1 MKKSYLAATF
11 GALLAASFG
20 AGAANAQM
28 ADWPLG
34 SELRGSTHQIDF
46 PTGDVNT
53 LQLYPDGTASIQGRN
68 GQTVPANWTLEN
80 QQLCLAAGGE
90 RECWPY
96 AQALQQGQSVTL
108 TSDCAS
114 SSRWTALSLAQPP
127 VAPPPMQ
134 ERSGERG

>member
-1 MKKSYLAATF
+1 MRKTHLAAGIAAAMVASIATAG
-11 GALLAASFG
+11 GAS
-20 AGAANAQM
+20 AQTM
-28 ADWPLG
+28 DWPLG
-34 SELRGSTHQIDF
+34 SELRGSTIQVDF

-68 GQTVPANWTLEN
+68 GQTVPAQWSVEG

-96 AQALQQGQSVTL
+96 ATAFQQGQTVTL

-114 SSRWTALSLAQPP
+114 TSRWTALSLQQPP
-127 VAPPPMQ
+127 APPVQ

>member
-1 MKKSYLAATF
+1 MKKTHLAAALA
-11 GALLAASFG
+11 GAMVATVMG
-20 AGAANAQM
+20 AGTASAQ
-28 ADWPLG
+28 AWSLG
-34 SELRGSTHQIDF
+34 SELRGSTIQVDF

-68 GQTVPANWTLEN
+68 GQTVPAQWSLEGG
-80 QQLCLAAGGE
+80 QLCLAAAGE

-96 AQALQQGQSVTL
+96 ATAFQQGQTVTL

-114 SSRWTALSLAQPP
+114 SSRWTALSLQQPP
-127 VAPPPMQ
+127 PPPMQ

>member
-1 MKKSYLAATF
+1 MKKLHVAAAF
-11 GALLAASFG
+11 AGALVAMAG
-20 AGAANAQM
+20 AGSASAQTM
-28 ADWPLG
+28 DWPLG
-34 SELRGSTHQIDF
+34 AELRGSTIQVDF

-68 GQTVPANWTLEN
+68 GVTVPAQWSVEN
-80 QQLCLAAGGE
+80 QQICLAAGGE

-96 AQALQQGQSVTL
+96 ATAFQQGQTVTL

-114 SSRWTALSLAQPP
+114 SSRWTALSLQQPP
-127 VAPPPMQ
+127 PPPVQ

>member
-1 MKKSYLAATF
+1 MKKFQVAAAVA
-11 GALLAASFG
+11 GALVATALG
-20 AGAANAQM
+20 AGTASAQTM
-28 ADWPLG
+28 NWPLG
-34 SELRGSTHQIDF
+34 SELRGSTIQVDF

-68 GQTVPANWTLEN
+68 GQTVPAQWSLEN
-80 QQLCLAAGGE
+80 QQICLMAGGE

-96 AQALQQGQSVTL
+96 ATALQQGQTVTL

-114 SSRWTALSLAQPP
+114 TSRWTALSLQQPP
-127 VAPPPMQ
+127 VPVQ

>member
-1 MKKSYLAATF
+1 MKKTHLAAALA
-11 GALLAASFG
+11 GALVATVMG
-20 AGAANAQM
+20 AGTANAQ
-28 ADWPLG
+28 DWPLG
-34 SELRGSTHQIDF
+34 SELRGSTIQVDF

-68 GQTVPANWTLEN
+68 GQTVPAQWTLEGG
-80 QQLCLAAGGE
+80 QLCLAAGGE

-96 AQALQQGQSVTL
+96 ATAFQQGQTVTL

-114 SSRWTALSLAQPP
+114 SSRWTALSLQQPP
-127 VAPPPMQ
+127 PPPMQ

>member
-1 MKKSYLAATF
+1 MRKTQVAAAFAAAMVAT
-11 GALLAASFG
+11 ALSAGSAS
-20 AGAANAQM
+20 AQTV
-28 ADWPLG
+28 DWPLG
-34 SELRGSTHQIDF
+34 AELRGSTIQVDF

-68 GQTVPANWTLEN
+68 GTTVPAQWSIEN
-80 QQLCLAAGGE
+80 GQICLAAGGQ

-96 AQALQQGQSVTL
+96 ATALQQGQTVTL

-114 SSRWTALSLAQPP
+114 TSRWTALSLQQPP
-127 VAPPPMQ
+127 PPPVQ